1 MTTDELNTIVAAVV
15 AELEKS
21 GVDFDYKAEQAED
34 DDLVFVIRGTAPNY
48 QGVTVTWK
56 GLLDIITAQA
66 TQAKNDAVTA
76 KNTANTILTQV
87 QSKGTEITNFV
98 ATSKAEI
105 DTQKNES
112 VEEVRSVYTSDL
124 NELKGDLSNYLGL
137 TEIAY
142 TLNAYIKTSGST
154 VDVSSPISYSGYAY
168 AVVNCQGGDVFTVSG
183 AGGATPRVWCFI
195 DSSGNNLAVADS
207 GVTLTNKIIIAP
219 PNAAK
224 LVLNNSSGAAKSYVG
239 RFLVEEVK
247 DNKDTTDVIGNIFAL
262 VDNGKMVFDY
272 SLFEHGAYY
281 TSSVSNYPYLVK
293 SKSTII
299 VNRPITIKAKSGFK
313 VKQLDNPRVHDTG
326 WVDEITL
333 VSGAENY
340 ICIRRDPVDY
350 TEIANIAEFVSAV
363 TFDSYD
369 KTAISDIDGRVTELE
384 NEGVVPKEVI
394 GSNDSYYANGNLI
407 KCYNPYKEVG
417 ELSLSGQLH
426 CHTRDYS
433 TGLYYDGSNTPQTTL
448 AAYRALGYDFMT
460 ITDYGNTPNGIT
472 KVADEYIPDGL
483 VWLFDSQEVRI
494 EAGADETATHM
505 CTYNCETGITGLQN
519 LPIQEYINEYKKR
532 GIIMSLAH
540 PFYSGTPK
548 TFAELD
554 KVKTRLRF
562 AEVFNGLS
570 AAMDEDHSDPY
581 VIPTGYGTDFAWQRL
596 LDNGNAVW
604 GVAVSDAHTISVN
617 WRMEYG
623 CVYVFANN
631 KNRSDILK
639 ALSCGNFIAS
649 EYLGVTINQPTFV
662 NGVYSIDTGDD
673 GATTVFMKENS
684 QVVKTVNG
692 RIASYQMQGDE
703 KYVRAVV
710 TKGDSQRKVWTQPI
724 INVFDVDYDS
734 YDEFIRQ

>member
-1 MTTDELNTIVAAVV
+1 MQIHELNDFTGTLGSGSFLAIDNGTDTGKVSAETLVA
-15 AELEKS
+15 
-21 GVDFDYKAEQAED
+21 GVENEIN
-34 DDLVFVIRGTAPNY
+34 DLDTFLNGRIDNIIAGGPAPSESEIIDARYGADGITYPSLGDAIRG
-48 QGVTVTWK
+48 
-56 GLLDIITAQA
+56 
-66 TQAKNDAVTA
+66 
-76 KNTANTILTQV
+76 QV
-87 QSKGTEITNFV
+87 
-98 ATSKAEI
+98 
-105 DTQKNES
+105 
-112 VEEVRSVYTSDL
+112 SDL
-124 NELKGDLSNYLGL
+124 ESALGL
-137 TEIAY
+137 TGIAY
-142 TLNAYIKTSGST
+142 TLNAYIKTSGAT
-154 VDVSSPISYSGYAY
+154 VDVSNPTPYTGYAY

-207 GVTLTNKIIIAP
+207 GVTLTDKIIIAP

-239 RFLVEEVK
+239 RFLAEEVK

-262 VDNGKMVFDY
+262 VDNGRMVFDY
-272 SLFEHGAYY
+272 SLFEYGAYY
-281 TSSVSNYPYLVK
+281 TSSVSNYPYFVK
-293 SKSTII
+293 SKSTIT
-299 VNRPITIKAKSGFK
+299 VNRTITIKAKSGFK

-333 VSGAENY
+333 VSGTENY

-350 TEIANIAEFVSAV
+350 SEIANIAEFVSAV
-363 TFDSYD
+363 TFDSND
-369 KTAISDIDGRVTELE
+369 NHAITILDSRVTELE
-384 NEGVVPKEVI
+384 NGEIESKKEVI
-394 GSNDSYYANGNLI
+394 ESNDAYYINGNLI

-426 CHTRDYS
+426 CHTRDHS

-460 ITDYGNTPNGIT
+460 ITDYGDTPNGIT
-472 KVADEYIPDGL
+472 KVADEYVPDGL

-494 EAGADETATHM
+494 DAGADETSTHM
-505 CTYNCETGITGLQN
+505 CTYNCETAITGLQN
-519 LPIQEYINEYKKR
+519 LSIQDYINEYKKH

-554 KVKTRLRF
+554 RVKTRLRF

-570 AAMDEDHSDPY
+570 AAMDEDQSDPY
-581 VIPTGYGTDFAWQRL
+581 VIPAGYGTDFAWQRL

-604 GVAVSDAHTISVN
+604 GVAVSDAHTISVTY
-617 WRMEYG
+617 RMEYG
-623 CVYVFANN
+623 CVYVFTNN
-631 KNRSDILK
+631 KNRNEILK
-639 ALSCGNFIAS
+639 SLSCGNFIAS
-649 EYLGVTINQPTFV
+649 EYMGVTINQPTFA

-673 GATTVFMKENS
+673 NATTVFMKENS

-692 RIASYQMQGDE
+692 RTATYQMQGNE

-710 TKGDSQRKVWTQPI
+710 TKGVTQRKVWTQPI
-724 INVFDVDYDS
+724 INVFDIDYDS
-734 YDEFIRQ
+734 YDEFIRP